1 VEQTIRG
8 IVINNM
14 KASSNG
20 KVCKTRRFLLPLGVI
35 TSYWD
40 FNAMKEHNKFH
51 LPKQYI
57 EDD

>member
-1 VEQTIRG
+1 L
-8 IVINNM
+8 

-20 KVCKTRRFLLPLGVI
+20 KVCKTRKILLPQGGNQNI
-35 TSYWD
+35 SYWD

-51 LPKQYI
+51 LPKQYN